1 MCGIVGYVGKKQA
14 VPILMDGLS
23 KLEYRGY
30 DSAGVAVMQDGE
42 IKIKKSKGRLAVLQE
57 KLDNGEPLSGV
68 MGIGHTRWATH
79 GEPSDTNSHP
89 HLSRSGRF
97 AVVHNGIIENYM
109 KLRQMLINKGF
120 EFISETDTEVIA
132 QLVEYYYNG
141 DIVETLTKVVE
152 RVEGSYALGIL
163 CADNPDSFVA
173 VRKESP
179 LIVGLGE
186 GENFIAS
193 DVPAILAHTRDVYF
207 LENDEIVLLDA
218 ENVKVYNLDGEEI
231 KKEPY
236 HVEWDISAAEKGGYE
251 HFMFKEIMEQPRV
264 IRDTVQPRIRDGK
277 IVLDDISLTAEYIK
291 GINKIYIVA
300 CGSAYHVGVVGKY
313 VIESMTRIPVEVTVA
328 SEFRYMNPI
337 VDDKTLT
344 VVISQSGETADTIA
358 AMREAKRLGSRTFA
372 IVNAVGSAIAR
383 EADDVLYTWA
393 GPEISVATTKAYSTQ
408 VTAIYL
414 LSLYIAQE
422 LNMIDDETLKT
433 KIDALEKL
441 PENIQKILDN
451 KEQIQYMASQYYNAK
466 NVFFLG
472 RTLDYAVALEGSLK
486 LKEISYIHSEA
497 YAAGELKHGPIA
509 LIEQGTVV
517 VALCTVNKL
526 FDKMLSNIKEVKARG
541 AVLIAIAEE
550 GHTDIEHE
558 ADHVIYLPKCDE
570 LALPSEAVI
579 PLQLF
584 SYYIASLKGLDI
596 DKPRNLAKS
605 VTVE

>member
-1 MCGIVGYVGKKQA
+1 MCGIVGYVGKKQS

-422 LNMIDDETLKT
+422 LNMIDDEKLKT
-433 KIDALEKL
+433 KLDALEKL

>member
-1 MCGIVGYVGKKQA
+1 MCGIVGYVGNKQA
-14 VPILMDGLS
+14 VPILLDGLS

-30 DSAGVAVMQDGE
+30 DSAGIAVMDGGE
-42 IKIKKSKGRLAVLQE
+42 IKVKKSKGRLDVLRE
-57 KLDNGEPLSGV
+57 KLNDCENIDGV

-109 KLRQMLINKGF
+109 KLRKYLTSKGF

-132 QLVEYYYNG
+132 HLVEYYYNG
-141 DIVETLTKVVE
+141 NMVETVAKVVSK
-152 RVEGSYALGIL
+152 VDGSYALGIL
-163 CADNPDSFVA
+163 CADTPNSFVA

-186 GENFIAS
+186 DENFIAS
-193 DVPAILAHTRDVYF
+193 DIPAILSHTRDVYF
-207 LENDEIVLLDA
+207 LENNEIVVLNSGSVRIFTTDCDEIT
-218 ENVKVYNLDGEEI
+218 KQ
-231 KKEPY
+231 PF
-236 HVEWDISAAEKGGYE
+236 HVDWDISAAEKDGYE
-251 HFMFKEIMEQPRV
+251 HFMFKEIMEQPRAV
-264 IRDTVQPRIRDGK
+264 RDTVSPRIRDGK
-277 IVLDDISLTAEYIK
+277 IVLDDISLTADYIK

-313 VIESMTRIPVEVTVA
+313 VIEEMTRIPVEVTVA

-337 VDDKTLT
+337 VDEHTLT

-358 AMREAKRLGSRTFA
+358 GMREAKKLGSRTFA

-408 VTAIYL
+408 LNAIYL

-422 LNMIDDETLKT
+422 LDIIDPHRLEACINAMEQLPDNIE
-433 KIDALEKL
+433 KIIGGKGE
-441 PENIQKILDN
+441 
-451 KEQIQYMASQYYNAK
+451 IQYLASQYYGAK

-472 RTLDYAVALEGSLK
+472 RALDYAIALEGSLK
-486 LKEISYIHSEA
+486 FKEISYIHSEA

-509 LIEQGTVV
+509 LIENGTVV
-517 VALCTVNKL
+517 VALCTVKNL

-541 AVLIAIAEE
+541 AVIIAIAEE
-550 GHTDIEHE
+550 GDTAIESE
-558 ADHVIYLPKCDE
+558 ADHVIYVPKCDS
-570 LALPSEAVI
+570 LVMPSETVV

-584 SYYIASLKGLDI
+584 AYYVASLKGLDI

>member
-218 ENVKVYNLDGEEI
+218 ENVRVYNLDGEEI

-313 VIESMTRIPVEVTVA
+313 VIEAMTRIPVEVTVA

-422 LNMIDDETLKT
+422 LNMIDDEKLKT
-433 KIDALEKL
+433 KLDALEKL